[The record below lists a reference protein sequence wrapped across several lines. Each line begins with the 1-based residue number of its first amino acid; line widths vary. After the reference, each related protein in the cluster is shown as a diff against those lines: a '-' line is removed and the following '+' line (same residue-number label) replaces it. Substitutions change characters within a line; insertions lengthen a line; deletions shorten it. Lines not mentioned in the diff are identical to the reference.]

1 MPVGF
6 LVLPQKVATIISL
19 FVVTLGRKKFMDK
32 LAISTRIYLFAKML
46 GNFFF
51 FGPTDGCMGKMEA
64 K

>member
-19 FVVTLGRKKFMDK
+19 FVTLGRKKFMDK
-32 LAISTRIYLFAKML
+32 LAISTRIYLFAKTL

-51 FGPTDGCMGKMEA
+51 FGPTHGCMGKMEA